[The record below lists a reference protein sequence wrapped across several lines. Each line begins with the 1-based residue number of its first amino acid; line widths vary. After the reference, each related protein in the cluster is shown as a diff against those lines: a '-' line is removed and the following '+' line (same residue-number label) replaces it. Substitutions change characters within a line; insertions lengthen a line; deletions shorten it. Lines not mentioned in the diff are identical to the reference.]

1 MCIAFSPTSELSFVL
16 AFQMA
21 ESLLQ
26 MVIENLQAFVQDEL
40 ATLWGVH
47 SQIQELSGNLAAIHA
62 VLQDA
67 EEKQIRERAVKLW
80 LQKLS
85 DAAHVLDDILDE
97 CSIESNRL
105 HSEQCLTRLDPVTIM
120 FRRDIGKRM
129 KEMVDRFR
137 QIDEERR
144 RFELRGRVPE
154 RQQEDEAWRQ
164 TCSGIT
170 EHNIYGREQDTENI
184 VEFLSRSADSSN
196 NLSVY
201 PIVGMGGLGK
211 TTLVRWVYN
220 DKKVIEHFDLRIWV
234 CVSTEFNTMR
244 ILESIVESI
253 SGHNPNLSTLEALKN
268 KVQEI
273 LLGKRYLLVLDD
285 MWSTDKWEDLKSVL
299 LCGGGTKGAAVLV
312 TTRVE
317 SVASVMG
324 TCPAHHLSPLSE
336 DDNWLLFKYH
346 AFGSDKV
353 ERTELVAIGKEIVK
367 KCGGSPLASKALGS
381 LLRNKKEEIQ
391 WVNVLE
397 SKFWDILEDDAI
409 IVRALKISYFN
420 LKLSLRQCFAFC
432 AIFPEDF
439 RMEKEQLIHLWM
451 ANGLIKSKGKLEIE
465 DVGNVAWEELCQRS
479 FFQEVEIDELGR
491 TTFKMHDLF
500 HELAQ
505 SIMGEECRVY
515 DESASLT
522 NLSTRVH
529 HVTCLKPEM
538 EVNMDPFKK
547 AESLRSMINLLP
559 LDDHR
564 NLNGLPPFNSLR
576 ALRTN
581 ASQLSA
587 LKSLTHLRYLNLRRS
602 GITTLP
608 KCVSRLQKLQILKL
622 EDCLNLS
629 CLPKHVTQL
638 KDLRHLL
645 IEECHSLVEMPP
657 TIGELKCLRTLNL
670 FIVDKKA
677 GYGLSELRDLQ
688 LGGKL
693 HIKGIEN
700 VINEGD
706 ARDANLSAKKK
717 LEKLY
722 LSWGSS
728 DSRFGANAERILEA
742 LEPPS
747 NLKSFGMNGYS
758 GVELPSWM
766 QNTSILSS
774 LVMVILYDCKNCK
787 HLPPLGKLPHL
798 TVLYI
803 SGMKDVK
810 YIDEHSYDGVDEK
823 AFKSLK
829 DLTLSKLPNLE
840 GMVQDK
846 RVEML
851 PLLSSINVSCVPKIK
866 LPLLPSLEHI
876 CIEGTE
882 SDSDHGDSEDMALSF
897 PEAIVENMHRVK
909 VLHIKHFPT
918 LKALPHELGSL
929 NSLQELELY
938 YFDRLESFSENVVQG
953 LGSLRTLIIGCCKE
967 LKSLSEGVRHLT
979 CLERLDII
987 YCPKLVTLPSSMNQ
1001 LVSLRHSY
1009 IYSCDTLPEGLQHV
1023 PSLQSLDARNLHSIP
1038 EWLGDLTSLQKL
1050 QLQCEGLRSLPSSFR
1065 NLTNLRELSIG
1076 GCHKELQKRCTRV
1089 TGEDWQNIAHIPQFK
1104 LFPIRQETF
1113 SGIQDDILFAINMLN
1128 QQPLPFRQ
1136 SSRDLWMVFGVQP
1149 MGGSIGTSD
1158 CYRDLWPHI
1167 CRM

>member
-1 MCIAFSPTSELSFVL
+1 
-16 AFQMA
+16 MA

-105 HSEQCLTRLDPVTIM
+105 HSDQCLTRLDPVTIM

-170 EHNIYGREQDTENI
+170 EHNIYGREQDTKNI

-196 NLSVY
+196 DLSVY

-220 DKKVIEHFDLRIWV
+220 DNKVIEHFDLRIWV

-244 ILESIVESI
+244 ILESIVEST

-324 TCPAHHLSPLSE
+324 TCHAHHLSPLSE

-353 ERTELVAIGKEIVK
+353 ERTELVAIGKKIVK

-381 LLRNKKEEIQ
+381 LLHNKKEEIQ

-397 SKFWDILEDDAI
+397 SKFWDILEDDSI
-409 IVRALKISYFN
+409 IVRALKISYFH

-451 ANGLIKSKGKLEIE
+451 ANGLIKSKGRLEIE
-465 DVGNVAWEELCQRS
+465 DVGNEVWEELCQRS

-529 HVTCLKPEM
+529 HVTCLKPERK
-538 EVNMDPFKK
+538 VNMDLFKK
-547 AESLRSMINLLP
+547 AESLRSMINLYP
-559 LDDHR
+559 FHDHR

-581 ASQLSA
+581 ASQLSE
-587 LKSLTHLRYLNLRRS
+587 LKSLTHLRYLNLRSS

-608 KCVSRLQKLQILKL
+608 ECVSRLQKLQILKL
-622 EDCLNLS
+622 ERCENLS
-629 CLPKHVTQL
+629 CLPKHLTQL

-645 IEECHSLVEMPP
+645 IELCHSSVETPP
-657 TIGELKCLRTLNL
+657 NIGELKCLRTLNL
-670 FIVDKKA
+670 FVVDKKE
-677 GYGLSELRDLQ
+677 GHGLSELRDLQ

-693 HIKGIEN
+693 HIKGLEN

-706 ARDANLSAKKK
+706 ARDANLSAKKN
-717 LEKLY
+717 LENLY

-728 DSRFGANAERILEA
+728 DSRGGANAERILEA

-798 TVLYI
+798 TVLYV

-810 YIDEHSYDGVDEK
+810 YIDEDSYDGVDEK

-840 GMVQDK
+840 GMVRDE

-851 PLLSSINVSCVPKIK
+851 PLLSSIRVSCVPKIK

-876 CIEGTE
+876 RIEGTG

-909 VLHIKHFPT
+909 VLHIEHFPT

-953 LGSLRTLIIGCCKE
+953 LGSLRTLMIGCCKE

-1009 IYSCDTLPEGLQHV
+1009 INSCDTLPEGLQHV
-1023 PSLQSLDARNLHSIP
+1023 PSLQSLDVCNIRSIP

-1050 QLQCEGLRSLPSSFR
+1050 HLYCKGLRSLPSSFR
-1065 NLTNLRELSIG
+1065 NLTNLHELSID

-1089 TGEDWQNIAHIPQFK
+1089 TGQDWQAIAHIPQFK
-1104 LFPIRQETF
+1104 LVPIHEETF
-1113 SGIQDDILFAINMLN
+1113 SGINSSLYSVFTINLC
-1128 QQPLPFRQ
+1128 LCELV
-1136 SSRDLWMVFGVQP
+1136 SRL
-1149 MGGSIGTSD
+1149 S
-1158 CYRDLWPHI
+1158 
-1167 CRM
+1167 

>member
-26 MVIENLQAFVQDEL
+26 MVIENLSAFVQDEL

-105 HSEQCLTRLDPVTIM
+105 HSDQCLTRLDPVTIM

-184 VEFLSRSADSSN
+184 LEFLSRSADSSN
-196 NLSVY
+196 DLSVY

-211 TTLVRWVYN
+211 TTLVQRVYN

-244 ILESIVESI
+244 ILESIVESTR
-253 SGHNPNLSTLEALKN
+253 GHNPNLSTLEAMKN
-268 KVQEI
+268 KVQEV

-285 MWSTDKWEDLKSVL
+285 VWSTDKWEDLKSVL
-299 LCGGGTKGAAVLV
+299 LCGGGTKGAAILV

-409 IVRALKISYFN
+409 IVRALKISYFH

-432 AIFPEDF
+432 AIFPQDF

-465 DVGNVAWEELCQRS
+465 DAGNEAWEELCQRS

-529 HVTCLKPEM
+529 HVTCLKPER

-547 AESLRSMINLLP
+547 AESLRSMINLYP

-581 ASQLSA
+581 ASQLSE
-587 LKSLTHLRYLNLRRS
+587 LKSLTHLRYLNLRSS

-608 KCVSRLQKLQILKL
+608 ECVSRLQKLQILKL
-622 EDCLNLS
+622 ERCENLS
-629 CLPKHVTQL
+629 CLPKHLTQL

-645 IEECHSLVEMPP
+645 IEYCHSLVEMPP
-657 TIGELKCLRTLNL
+657 NIGELKCLRTLNL
-670 FIVDKKA
+670 FIVDKKE
-677 GYGLSELRDLQ
+677 GRGLSELRDLQ

-693 HIKGIEN
+693 RIKGLEN

-717 LEKLY
+717 LENLY

-728 DSRFGANAERILEA
+728 DSRRGANAERILEA

-798 TVLYI
+798 TVLYV

-810 YIDEHSYDGVDEK
+810 YIDEDSYDGVDEK

-840 GMVQDK
+840 GMLGDE

-851 PLLSSINVSCVPKIK
+851 PLLSKLKVSCVPKIK

-876 CIEGTE
+876 WIKGTG
-882 SDSDHGDSEDMALSF
+882 SDSDHSDSEGMASIL
-897 PEAIVENMHRVK
+897 EAIGQNMQHVK
-909 VLHIKHFPT
+909 TLCISDFPK
-918 LKALPHELGSL
+918 LKALPHELSSL
-929 NSLQELELY
+929 SSLQKLEIY
-938 YFDRLESFSENVVQG
+938 GGDELESFSENVLQG
-953 LGSLRTLIIGCCKE
+953 LCSLQSLTIHSCKK
-967 LKSLSEGVRHLT
+967 LRSLSEGMGHLT
-979 CLERLDII
+979 RLESLDIMI
-987 YCPKLVTLPSSMNQ
+987 CPKLVTLPSNMNK
-1001 LVSLRHSY
+1001 LVSLRGVL
-1009 IYSCDTLPEGLQHV
+1009 IACCDTLPEGLQHV
-1023 PSLQSLDARNLHSIP
+1023 PSLQSLEVYESNSIP
-1038 EWLGDLTSLQKL
+1038 EWLGEITSLQKL
-1050 QLQCEGLRSLPSSFR
+1050 ELTRVRLRSLPSSFR
-1065 NLTNLRELSIG
+1065 NLTSLRELSID

-1089 TGEDWQNIAHIPQFK
+1089 TGQDWQAIAHIPQFK
-1104 LFPIRQETF
+1104 LIPIHEETF
-1113 SGIQDDILFAINMLN
+1113 SDKIRSKWRSWQLRRDRHRGRHHFAKDDRFDILVERLFYWYKM
-1128 QQPLPFRQ
+1128 
-1136 SSRDLWMVFGVQP
+1136 
-1149 MGGSIGTSD
+1149 
-1158 CYRDLWPHI
+1158 
-1167 CRM
+1167 